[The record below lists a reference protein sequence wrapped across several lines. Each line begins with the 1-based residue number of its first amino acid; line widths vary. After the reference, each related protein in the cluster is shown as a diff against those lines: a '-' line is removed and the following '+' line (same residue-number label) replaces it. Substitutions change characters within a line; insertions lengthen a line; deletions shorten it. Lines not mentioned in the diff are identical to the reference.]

1 MRNDR
6 NTTIS
11 TWLGSTRG
19 GEPGANRQPDELGT
33 PMAELVYDELR
44 QMASN
49 LLRHE
54 RAGHTLQPT
63 ALVNEAYL
71 QLLNHTTDHPEARN
85 RFFALA
91 ARVMRHVLIDHAR
104 ARGRQKR
111 GGDAHKAQLTLQALS
126 ETQPTFGP
134 EDLLALDEAL
144 QKLEQLDERKAR
156 LVELRYFAG
165 LEEETT
171 AQILGI
177 SRSTASADWRFA
189 RAWLLNQ
196 MTPGQ
201 DPPTDPPA
209 PGAGAPS

>member
-11 TWLGSTRG
+11 TWLG
-19 GEPGANRQPDELGT
+19 EPGLARRGEELGT

-49 LLRHE
+49 LLKHE

-104 ARGRQKR
+104 GKGRQKR
-111 GGDAHKAQLTLQALS
+111 GGDAHRVSITLQGLGEAR
-126 ETQPTFGP
+126 PAFGP
-134 EDLLALDEAL
+134 DDLLALDEAL
-144 QKLEQLDERKAR
+144 IKLEQLDERKAR

-165 LEEETT
+165 LEEETA

-177 SRSTASADWRFA
+177 ARSTAAADWRFA

-196 MTPGQ
+196 MTPRRDRPGER
-201 DPPTDPPA
+201 TD
-209 PGAGAPS
+209 GGTLT

>member
-6 NTTIS
+6 QTTIS
-11 TWLGSTRG
+11 TWLGSTRL
-19 GEPGANRQPDELGT
+19 GEPGLAQRGDELDT

-49 LLRHE
+49 LLKHE

-111 GGDAHKAQLTLQALS
+111 GGDHRRVDLTLQGLGEARA
-126 ETQPTFGP
+126 TFGH

-144 QKLEQLDERKAR
+144 KKLEQLDERKAR

-165 LEEETT
+165 LEEETA

-177 SRSTASADWRFA
+177 ARSTAAADWRFA

-196 MTPGQ
+196 MTPRQ
-201 DPPTDPPA
+201 DRPPDGGEDTP
-209 PGAGAPS
+209 